1 MIASSTPQPWRH
13 CSNSLDHECVGPTHI
28 CVRSLSHSH
37 SLPIILFA
45 HVLPRSPVPS
55 LRHSLRSL
63 QLLYALHSCPSPQ
76 ASYVNSLHAL
86 VNAFFIPLK
95 EFSEEK
101 AKGKKA
107 RAKDTI
113 SPSELGVIFNNI
125 EEILG
130 LNEEFMAKLKV
141 GRRRREGERE
151 RERERERDR
160 EIERTREK

>member
-1 MIASSTPQPWRH
+1 M
-13 CSNSLDHECVGPTHI
+13 
-28 CVRSLSHSH
+28 
-37 SLPIILFA
+37 
-45 HVLPRSPVPS
+45 PS

-63 QLLYALHSCPSPQ
+63 HLLHALHSCPSPHSLHSLHSQ

-95 EFSEEK
+95 EFSEEN

-141 GRRRREGERE
+141 GRRRSERE
-151 RERERERDR
+151 RESARES
-160 EIERTREK
+160 

>member
-1 MIASSTPQPWRH
+1 
-13 CSNSLDHECVGPTHI
+13 
-28 CVRSLSHSH
+28 
-37 SLPIILFA
+37 
-45 HVLPRSPVPS
+45 
-55 LRHSLRSL
+55 
-63 QLLYALHSCPSPQ
+63 
-76 ASYVNSLHAL
+76 VNSLHAL

-151 RERERERDR
+151 RERERDR